1 MRRLFSLLACLFVPL
16 AALAQND
23 PPAVS
28 LSLSKAT
35 VAPGEDVKGTITVTF
50 APGLHAFQNPIDDP
64 NLIPVAIKAGEGTT
78 LKPVAYPKGHMAMF
92 AGTEVPLY
100 SGTVKF
106 PVVVTA
112 PNAPGK
118 ATVNLGFYFQQC
130 NDSTCFRP
138 TTINV
143 SADLTVKAE
152 DDPPPIKITT
162 GPGEGLRN
170 PATAPSVTFKLPESQ
185 VFVGETFVVTL
196 RLTLPKGTF
205 LFAPPEKASPVFVSG
220 LGGTMVR
227 AIGTPEGSPMT
238 LDGTKG
244 LSYSGDVE
252 VPVTVSAQPKAGSQE
267 VVLHMT
273 FVPWDNKGMLR
284 PQNRQVRFGIEVSDK
299 QAEPIATVSTVDTP
313 ADQPQS
319 DAPETEDGVLGFVN
333 NALESG
339 NWALIVPAALL
350 AGLALCLTPCVFPMI
365 PVTVSFFSNQ
375 GSKTTGGRFTLGL
388 FYALGIAAT
397 YGAVGGISAA
407 AGGFVGELF
416 TKQWFVLA
424 LAALLVAL
432 ALSMFD
438 VYEIRL
444 PSFLQKNLKGRSGP
458 VGALIMG
465 LLMGFAAAPCAGAL
479 VGAVAVKVADI
490 ASIPT
495 GIGMFGLIGL
505 GMGLPFMVL
514 ATASSGAKA
523 LPKSGGWLKTT
534 KAVLG
539 LIVLYVAAGYVFQ
552 GLGLRPGL
560 ATTQI
565 AWVAVFAAFAAYL
578 LFLDK
583 SEPSRAVTTIK
594 GVSLL
599 ALGVFAGLAYAQ
611 YGDIIR
617 KDALK
622 GLAMDTDSQVSAA
635 GITWIPYNDENF
647 AKAVASGRPI
657 MIDGKADWCL
667 RCREIEHGIFETPE
681 GLKALS
687 GVYLMSIDW
696 STGTPDAYID
706 STTERFDI
714 HGLPHIVFM
723 KPGGKDEFSVKD
735 LKDVEDL
742 KSQLRKAGAEI

>member
-1 MRRLFSLLACLFVPL
+1 
-16 AALAQND
+16 
-23 PPAVS
+23 
-28 LSLSKAT
+28 
-35 VAPGEDVKGTITVTF
+35 
-50 APGLHAFQNPIDDP
+50 
-64 NLIPVAIKAGEGTT
+64 
-78 LKPVAYPKGHMAMF
+78 
-92 AGTEVPLY
+92 
-100 SGTVKF
+100 
-106 PVVVTA
+106 
-112 PNAPGK
+112 
-118 ATVNLGFYFQQC
+118 
-130 NDSTCFRP
+130 
-138 TTINV
+138 
-143 SADLTVKAE
+143 
-152 DDPPPIKITT
+152 
-162 GPGEGLRN
+162 
-170 PATAPSVTFKLPESQ
+170 
-185 VFVGETFVVTL
+185 
-196 RLTLPKGTF
+196 
-205 LFAPPEKASPVFVSG
+205 
-220 LGGTMVR
+220 
-227 AIGTPEGSPMT
+227 
-238 LDGTKG
+238 
-244 LSYSGDVE
+244 
-252 VPVTVSAQPKAGSQE
+252 
-267 VVLHMT
+267 
-273 FVPWDNKGMLR
+273 
-284 PQNRQVRFGIEVSDK
+284 
-299 QAEPIATVSTVDTP
+299 
-313 ADQPQS
+313 
-319 DAPETEDGVLGFVN
+319 
-333 NALESG
+333 
-339 NWALIVPAALL
+339 
-350 AGLALCLTPCVFPMI
+350 MI

-407 AGGFVGELF
+407 AGGAVGELF

-444 PSFLQKNLKGRSGP
+444 PGLIQKNLKGRSGP
-458 VGALIMG
+458 VGALVMG

-490 ASIPT
+490 GSVPT
-495 GIGMFGLIGL
+495 GLGMFGLIGL

-552 GLGLRPGL
+552 GLGLRPDM

-565 AWVAVFAAFAAYL
+565 AWVAVFGAFAAYL
-578 LFLDK
+578 LFFDK
-583 SEPSRAVTTIK
+583 SEPSRAVTMIK
-594 GVSLL
+594 GVTTL
-599 ALGVFAGLAYAQ
+599 ALGALVGLAYAQ

-622 GLAMDTDSQVSAA
+622 GLATDSGSQVSAA

-647 AKAVASGRPI
+647 AKAVASGKPI

-687 GVYLMSIDW
+687 GVFLMSIDW

-723 KPGGKDEFSVKD
+723 KPGGKEEFSVKD